1 MIFLNHK
8 KMIEMIKKTVHKD
21 LEQHFRTFPTQIS
34 GHTIHFYWKM
44 LQMHKTCNKTMCKVR
59 TNAKFI
65 KPTCLTC
72 TNPSIWPLISSL
84 TCTQPILMV
93 MAFQP
98 THMTKLSKLQ
108 EKVAMLSW
116 QHWQL
121 LSNFFSRGN

>member
-8 KMIEMIKKTVHKD
+8 KMIEMIKKTVTKD

-34 GHTIHFYWKM
+34 CHTIHFYWKM

-65 KPTCLTC
+65 KPTCPTY
-72 TNPSIWPLISSL
+72 TNPSIWPLIGSL
-84 TCTQPILMV
+84 MFTQPILIV

-98 THMTKLSKLQ
+98 TNMTKLSKLQ

-121 LSNFFSRGN
+121 LSNFCSRGN